1 MAADG
6 SPASSQ
12 ELWRHSS
19 PESTQI
25 HHFMHRTAE
34 KHGVTLKSYN
44 DLWQWSISEP
54 AKFWEEIWHYTG
66 IKAHKSYNH
75 VMGSETLLFPRP
87 RFFEGAR
94 LNFAENLIFP
104 ASSPDEDS
112 VAIIAATETDREYI
126 SWKDL
131 RERVR
136 QCANALKGAGLQEG
150 DRVAGFL
157 GNHANTVVAMLAT
170 TSIGAFWTGVSPD
183 TGVHAVLERLKQIE
197 PKVLFADNAS
207 LYNGKVHS
215 AIAKIGQ
222 IVHDLPKLERLVV
235 FETIK
240 SQEVD
245 LEALSPAQGK
255 AYVYRDFLS
264 TVSDASASLQFASL
278 PPEHPVYILYSSGT
292 TGAPKPIVHG
302 SLGTLLQHKKE
313 HVLHC
318 DIQPGD
324 RLFYFTT
331 TTWMMWHWLVSGL
344 ASGATIVLYDGSPFR
359 PLDPEGGNGEMAM
372 PRLIDELEIT
382 HFGTSAKYLSMLE
395 QAQLNPR
402 KHPHRPVTLQTLKA
416 IFSTGSPLAP
426 STFEY
431 VYSSIH
437 PDIMLGSITGGTD
450 ILSLFCACCP
460 ILPVYKGEIQCRC
473 LAMAVSVHDYAGNDI
488 SASGEPGDLV
498 CTRPF
503 PAQPVMFWP
512 PGPVGAEKY
521 RKSYFDV
528 FGPSVW
534 HHGDFVR
541 LNPQTGGVV
550 MLGRSDGVLKPAGVR
565 FGSAEIYNIL
575 LKHFADEVEDSL
587 CVGRRR
593 EGIDTD
599 ETVVLFVKLASPANM
614 PADLASR
621 IQATIRKELSP
632 RHMRRSVLR
641 AVESAKPLARV
652 PRPASRGFSTVNDA
666 GSKDP
671 VELDQITTLPNGVRV
686 ATESLPGP
694 FAGVGVYVDAG
705 SRYED
710 ASLRGVSHIMDR
722 LAFKSTKTRTTDEMI
737 ETLEGLGGNIQC
749 ASSRESLM
757 YQSASF
763 NSAVPATLGLLAET
777 IRDPLITDEEV
788 LQQLATAEYEITEIW
803 AKPELI
809 LPELVHTA
817 AYKDNT
823 LGNPLLCPRER
834 LEEINKDVVEKYRGT
849 FFRPDRMVVAFA
861 GVPHAEAVKL
871 TEQYFGD
878 MKVPKSDKGPSLSGA
893 GVETAL
899 KEGELPEVPQF
910 TPTSTAAS
918 APAAR
923 PSESSGILS
932 KLPFLKGFGSSTS
945 ASPSQSSN
953 LDLTRSSHY
962 TGGFLSLPP
971 IPPPANPM
979 LPRLSYIHLAFE
991 AVPISDPD
999 IYALATLQTLLGGGG
1014 SFSAGGPG
1022 KGMYSRLYTNVLNQ
1036 HGWVE
1041 SCIAF
1046 NHSYTDSGIFGI
1058 SASCSPTRTTEMLEV
1073 MCREL
1078 QALTLDTG
1086 YTALRPQEVNRAK
1099 NQLRSSLLMNLESRM
1114 VELEDLGR
1122 QVQVHG
1128 RKVGVKEM
1136 CKHIENLTVEDLR
1149 RVAQKVFG
1157 GQVMNKGQGT
1167 GQPTVVL
1174 QEGELEGYKLRPF
1187 PWGEIQ
1193 ERIARWK
1200 LGRR

>member
-1 MAADG
+1 MSIDEIPP
-6 SPASSQ
+6 SPQ
-12 ELWRHSS
+12 ELWRHSA

-25 HHFMHRTAE
+25 HQFMKKTAE
-34 KHGVTLKSYN
+34 KHEIALNNYN
-44 DLWQWSISEP
+44 DLWKWSISEP
-54 AKFWEEIWHYTG
+54 TKFWEDIWLYTD
-66 IKAHKSYNH
+66 INAHKSYTH
-75 VMGSETLLFPRP
+75 AMGSETLLFPRP
-87 RFFEGAR
+87 QFFEGAR
-94 LNFAENLIFP
+94 LNFAENLLYP
-104 ASSPDEDS
+104 VNSPDEDS
-112 VAIIAATETDREYI
+112 VALIAATEVDREYV
-126 SWKDL
+126 SWKEL

-136 QCANALKGAGLQEG
+136 KCANALREVGLEEG

-157 GNHANTVVAMLAT
+157 GNHVNTIVAMLAT

-197 PKVLFADNAS
+197 PKILFADNAS

-215 AIAKIGQ
+215 AIAKINQ
-222 IVHDLPKLERLVV
+222 ITPELPKLEKLVIFPTV
-235 FETIK
+235 ESLEINLE
-240 SQEVD
+240 EVAI
-245 LEALSPAQGK
+245 LQGK
-255 AYVYRDFLS
+255 AYIYPGFLS
-264 TVSDASASLQFASL
+264 IASNPSAPLEFASL

-318 DIQPGD
+318 DISPGD

-359 PLDPEGGNGEMAM
+359 PLDVEGGNGEMAM
-372 PRLIDELEIT
+372 PRLIDELKIT
-382 HFGTSAKYLSMLE
+382 HFGTSAKYLSILE
-395 QAQLNPR
+395 QAALNPA
-402 KHPHRPVTLQTLKA
+402 KHPHRPVSLRTLKA

-426 STFEY
+426 STFDY
-431 VYSSIH
+431 VYLSIH

-450 ILSLFCACCP
+450 IISLFCSSCP
-460 ILPVYKGEIQCRC
+460 ILPVYRGEIQCRS
-473 LAMAVSVHDYAGNDI
+473 LGMAVSAYDYAGNDV
-488 SASGEPGDLV
+488 SSSGEPGDLV

-512 PGPVGAEKY
+512 PGPIGAEKY

-528 FGPSVW
+528 FGPSIW

-541 LNPQTGGVV
+541 VNPETGGVV

-599 ETVVLFVKLASPANM
+599 ETVVLFVKLASGTESLPV
-614 PADLASR
+614 DLASR
-621 IQATIRKELSP
+621 IQTIIRKELI
-632 RHMRRSVLR
+632 LR
-641 AVESAKPLARV
+641 AVESARPLARTSRSV
-652 PRPASRGFSTVNDA
+652 SRGFSTVNDA
-666 GSKDP
+666 GSLDP
-671 VELDQITTLPNGVRV
+671 AQLDEITTLPNGIRV

-722 LAFKSTKTRTTDEMI
+722 LAFKSTKTRTADEMI

-763 NSAVPATLGLLAET
+763 NSAVPKTLGLLAET
-777 IRDPLITDEEV
+777 IRDPLITEEEV

-834 LEEINKDVVEKYRGT
+834 LEEINKAVVEKYRER
-849 FFRPDRMVVAFA
+849 FIRPERMVVAFA
-861 GVPHAEAVKL
+861 GVPHNEAVKL
-871 TEQYFGD
+871 TEKLFGD
-878 MKVPKSDKGPSLSGA
+878 MPGSNSNNGPRLSGA
-893 GVETAL
+893 GVETTLSDSRAAG
-899 KEGELPEVPQF
+899 KEGQIPAVPQF
-910 TPTSTAAS
+910 TPTSTASSIPSTAS
-918 APAAR
+918 
-923 PSESSGILS
+923 SKSSLFS
-932 KLPFLKGFGSSTS
+932 KLPFLKNIGSEKESSSLLES
-945 ASPSQSSN
+945 A
-953 LDLTRSSHY
+953 LTRPSHY
-962 TGGFLSLPP
+962 TGGFLTLPP
-971 IPPPANPM
+971 IAPPANPM

-991 AVPISDPD
+991 ALPISDPD

-1036 HGWVE
+1036 YGWVE

-1058 SASCSPTRTTEMLEV
+1058 SASCSPTRTAQMLEV

-1078 QALTLDTG
+1078 QSLTLDTG
-1086 YTALRPQEVNRAK
+1086 YPSLQAHEVNRAK

-1128 RKVGVKEM
+1128 HKIGVKEM
-1136 CKHIENLTVEDLR
+1136 CKHIESLTAEDLK
-1149 RVAQKVFG
+1149 RVARKVFG
-1157 GQVMNKGQGT
+1157 GQVQNKGQGT
-1167 GQPTVVL
+1167 GKPTVVL
-1174 QEGELEGYKLRPF
+1174 QEGELEGHTLRAF
-1187 PWGEIQ
+1187 PWEEIQ
-1193 ERIARWK
+1193 ERISRWK
-1200 LGRR
+1200 LGRA

>member
-1 MAADG
+1 MSANG
-6 SPASSQ
+6 SSESPQ
-12 ELWRHSS
+12 ELWRHTA

-25 HHFMHRTAE
+25 HQFMRKTSE
-34 KHGVTLKSYN
+34 KHGVTLNNYD
-44 DLWQWSISEP
+44 DLWKWSISEP
-54 AKFWEEIWHYTG
+54 AKFWEDIWHYTD
-66 IKAHKSYNH
+66 IKAHTTYDQA
-75 VMGSETLLFPRP
+75 MGSETLLFPRP
-87 RFFEGAR
+87 QFFKGAR
-94 LNFAENLIFP
+94 LNFAENLLYP
-104 ASSPDEDS
+104 ASSPDEDAI
-112 VAIIAATETDREYI
+112 AIIRATEVDREFI
-126 SWKDL
+126 SWKEL

-136 QCANALKGAGLQEG
+136 QCTNALRTAGLEEG

-170 TSIGAFWTGVSPD
+170 TAIGAFWTGVSPD

-207 LYNGKVHS
+207 LYNGKVHDAS
-215 AIAKIGQ
+215 IKTRQ
-222 IVHDLPKLERLVV
+222 IVAELPNLEKFVV
-235 FETIK
+235 FDTIE
-240 SQEVD
+240 SHGVN
-245 LEALSPAQGK
+245 LEGLSPVKGG
-255 AYVYRDFLS
+255 AYTYQKFLS
-264 TVSDASASLQFASL
+264 TARRPSAPLEFASL

-318 DIQPGD
+318 DIRPGD

-359 PLDPEGGNGEMAM
+359 PLDLEGGNGEMAM
-372 PRLIDELEIT
+372 PRLIDELKIT

-395 QAQLNPR
+395 QAALNPS

-437 PDIMLGSITGGTD
+437 SDIMLGSITGGTD
-450 ILSLFCACCP
+450 ILSLFCSCCP
-460 ILPVYKGEIQCRC
+460 IVPVYKGEIQCRS
-473 LAMAVSVHDYAGNDI
+473 LAMAVSVYDYAGNDI
-488 SASGEPGDLV
+488 SATGEPGDLV

-512 PGPVGAEKY
+512 PGLVGAEKY

-528 FGPSVW
+528 FGPSIW

-541 LNPQTGGVV
+541 VNPQTGGVV

-575 LKHFADEVEDSL
+575 LKHFADEIEDSL

-593 EGIDTD
+593 EGLDTD
-599 ETVVLFVKLASPANM
+599 ETVVLFVKLAWQSEPPARM
-614 PADLASR
+614 PADLAAR
-621 IQATIRKELSP
+621 IQATIRKELI
-632 RHMRRSVLR
+632 LR
-641 AVESAKPLARV
+641 AVETAKPLTRV
-652 PRPASRGFSTVNDA
+652 PRSASRGFST
-666 GSKDP
+666 DP
-671 VELDQITTLPNGVRV
+671 AELDQISTLPNGIRV

-694 FAGVGVYVDAG
+694 FAGVGVYIDAG

-722 LAFKSTKTRTTDEMI
+722 LAFKSTKQHTADEMI

-763 NSAVPATLGLLAET
+763 NSAVPTTLGLLAET
-777 IRDPLITDEEV
+777 IRDPLITEEEV
-788 LQQLATAEYEITEIW
+788 LQQLATAEYEINEIW

-809 LPELVHTA
+809 LPELVHSA

-834 LEEINKDVVEKYRGT
+834 LMEINKSVVEKYRET
-849 FFRPDRMVVAFA
+849 FIRPDRMVVAFA
-861 GVPHAEAVKL
+861 GVPHQEAVKL
-871 TEQYFGD
+871 TEKLFGD
-878 MKVPKSDKGPSLSGA
+878 MRASNSTDGPNISGS
-893 GVETAL
+893 GVDTAL
-899 KEGELPEVPQF
+899 SPGKEGQLPTVPQF
-910 TPTSTAAS
+910 TPTSTAS
-918 APAAR
+918 SVPPAPT
-923 PSESSGILS
+923 SDSGLFS
-932 KLPFLKGFGSSTS
+932 KLPFLKGFGSKDNSS
-945 ASPSQSSN
+945 AASG
-953 LDLTRSSHY
+953 LDLTRSSQY
-962 TGGFLSLPP
+962 TGGFLTLPP

-991 AVPISDPD
+991 ALPISDPD

-1046 NHSYTDSGIFGI
+1046 NHGYTDSGIFGI
-1058 SASCSPTRTTEMLEV
+1058 SASCSPTRTNQMLEV

-1078 QALTLDTG
+1078 QSLTLDTG
-1086 YTALRPQEVNRAK
+1086 YTALQPQEVNRAK

-1128 RKVGVKEM
+1128 RKIGVKEM
-1136 CKHIENLTVEDLR
+1136 CKHIESLTVEDLR
-1149 RVAQKVFG
+1149 RVARKVFG
-1157 GQVMNKGQGT
+1157 GQVQNKGQGS
-1167 GQPTVVL
+1167 GKPTVVL
-1174 QEGELEGYKLRPF
+1174 QEGELEGYQLRPF
-1187 PWGEIQ
+1187 PWDEIQ
-1193 ERIARWK
+1193 DRISRWQ